1 MLEFAERTLIA
12 VKGLRRQTEEILT
25 SGNVKD
31 MEQYK
36 FLMGRLEGYRFVRE
50 AVNGLLNKN
59 PDLQEELR

>member
-12 VKGLRRQTEEILT
+12 IKALRRQTEEIVV

-36 FLMGRLEGYRFVRE
+36 FLMGRLEGYKFVE
-50 AVNGLLNKN
+50 MEVQELLSKN
-59 PDLQEELR
+59 QDQ

>member
-12 VKGLRRQTEEILT
+12 IKGLRRQTEDILV

-36 FLMGRLEGYRFVRE
+36 FLMGRLEGYKFVE
-50 AVNGLLNKN
+50 MEIQHLLSKN
-59 PDLQEELR
+59 QDQ

>member
-12 VKGLRRQTEEILT
+12 IKGLRRQTEDILV

-36 FLMGRLEGYRFVRE
+36 FLMGRLEGYKFVE
-50 AVNGLLNKN
+50 MEVQHLLSKN
-59 PDLQEELR
+59 QDQ

>member
-12 VKGLRRQTEEILT
+12 IKGLRRQTEEILV

-36 FLMGRLEGYRFVRE
+36 FLMGRLEGYKFVE
-50 AVNGLLNKN
+50 MEVQNLLSK
-59 PDLQEELR
+59 DQDQ

>member
-12 VKGLRRQTEEILT
+12 IKGLRRQTEEILV

-36 FLMGRLEGYRFVRE
+36 FLMGRLEGYKFVE
-50 AVNGLLNKN
+50 MEIQNLLSKN
-59 PDLQEELR
+59 QDQ